1 MSPIEDKEFF
11 VMDGMPMPSANRV
24 RRLPWFP
31 TLIAALLFAF
41 LAINAPITF
50 AQSASST
57 IAQSPSAQ
65 QSNGLAT
72 TSSSAVLLDQSV
84 ETVAKQANPAVVTIT
99 NLQNPVN
106 PRTGRSS
113 SALQPVDSGSGFI
126 ISTDGYVITNNHVIE
141 GGTSFQ
147 VQFMDG
153 TTVDAT
159 LVGADPIQDVAV
171 LKLDLKSGQSVP
183 GTLSFGDSS
192 SVEAG
197 QQVVAIGTPYG
208 EYANSVSTG
217 IVNAV
222 NRSLDEGNG
231 LSMPNLI
238 QHDAPIYPGNSG
250 GPLLNLSG
258 EVIGMNVAAATDP
271 TTGGQTATG
280 IYFAIDSNAV
290 KGIVD
295 TIIKT
300 GKYDR
305 AYIGIQSQPTQDGSG
320 VQIVSVEP
328 GTPAETAGLQTGDV
342 ITAVDGNTFTAKD
355 PFANQL
361 LFDHKPGDT
370 VKLTVERD
378 GSEIT
383 VSVTLGV
390 RPATTQ

>member
-1 MSPIEDKEFF
+1 MEGMSP
-11 VMDGMPMPSANRV
+11 PRSNRP

-31 TLIAALLFAF
+31 ALIAALLFAL

-50 AQSASST
+50 AQSTSST
-57 IAQSPSAQ
+57 VAQSPSAQ

-84 ETVAKQANPAVVTIT
+84 ESVAKQANPAVVTIT
-99 NLQNPVN
+99 NYQSGVN
-106 PRTGRSS
+106 RRTGQT
-113 SALQPVDSGSGFI
+113 ATQPVDSGSGFI
-126 ISTDGYVITNNHVIE
+126 ISAEGYVVTNYHVID
-141 GGTSFQ
+141 GGSSFE
-147 VQFMDG
+147 VQLMDG
-153 TTVDAT
+153 TTVNAT
-159 LVGADPIQDVAV
+159 LAGGDPIQDVAV
-171 LKLDLKSGQSVP
+171 LKLELKSGQSVP

-192 SVEAG
+192 TVAAG

-208 EYANSVSTG
+208 EYPNSVSTG
-217 IVNAV
+217 IVNAID
-222 NRSLDEGNG
+222 RSLDEGNG

-250 GPLLNLSG
+250 GPLLNLNG

-271 TTGGQTATG
+271 STNGQTATG
-280 IYFAIDSNAV
+280 IYFAIDSNTV
-290 KGIVD
+290 KEIVN
-295 TIIKT
+295 TVIKT

-320 VQIVSVEP
+320 VQVVSVES
-328 GTPAETAGLQTGDV
+328 GTPGETAGLQPGDV
-342 ITAVDGNTFTAKD
+342 ITAVDGNAISAKA

-370 VKLTVERD
+370 VKLTVERG

-390 RPATTQ
+390 RPTTTQ